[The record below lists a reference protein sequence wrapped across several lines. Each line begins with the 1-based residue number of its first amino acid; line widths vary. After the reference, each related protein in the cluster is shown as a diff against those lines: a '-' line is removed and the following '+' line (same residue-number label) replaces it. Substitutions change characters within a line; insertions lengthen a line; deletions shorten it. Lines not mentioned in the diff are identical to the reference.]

1 MDNHQLNIFIKDLF
15 QLKKQ
20 NLPAA
25 EKIFQ
30 SMTFEQQVELVN
42 LAPVEISREILFL
55 SKDAKEILKFIP
67 KQKFG
72 DMSLQEYLEDSLV
85 ILSNCTPEQFAYSVD
100 IDLWKLGEIDHDR
113 FKEWVEVIKEL
124 PGHHFEY
131 ISDHLDVN
139 LLSSCLK
146 KYVEINLDPTQL
158 ILMEHLEKEHQYS
171 MHDIS
176 IENAEIEAFVQYIY
190 FHAPEL
196 FSNIIRNISIGD
208 SQEIINE
215 AKGERDDRLSKEK
228 MPSFEEAQTIYTKIS
243 DFDFSYL
250 NIASKTE
257 TSTADVVNKYT
268 ALENSYYETVRN
280 YDNFDFLIKPK
291 KEIDIIRNMA
301 IIANSVIVADGI
313 SPSDEFKYREAIK
326 KSHYIFNIG
335 LEYISERS
343 PIKAI
348 NYLKEHT
355 PIEIFHIG
363 FTLLCQIKEK
373 AALILHDDEE
383 IIKRYSKLITLQL
396 RFMDQDFP
404 LIYMENEK
412 KARAITN
419 LNDILFL
426 HKILIN
432 IEDQKK
438 EIN

>member
-15 QLKKQ
+15 QLKKN

-30 SMTFEQQVELVN
+30 SMTFDQQVELVKT
-42 LAPVEISREILFL
+42 ASAEIAREILFL
-55 SKDAKEILKFIP
+55 SKDAREILKFIP
-67 KQKFG
+67 NQKFG
-72 DMSLQEYLEDSLV
+72 EMSLQEYLEDSLI

-100 IDLWKLGEIDHDR
+100 IDLWKLGEIDHER
-113 FKEWVEVIKEL
+113 FKEWVEVIKEI
-124 PGHHFEY
+124 PGPHFES
-131 ISDHLDVN
+131 ISNNLDVN
-139 LLSSCLK
+139 LLSACLK
-146 KYVEINLDPTQL
+146 NYVEINLDPTQL
-158 ILMEHLEKEHQYS
+158 ILMEHLEQDHQYS

-176 IENAEIEAFVQYIY
+176 IVNAEIEAFVQYIHY
-190 FHAPEL
+190 HAPEL
-196 FSNIIRNISIGD
+196 FSKILRNIAIGD

-228 MPSFEEAQTIYTKIS
+228 LPSFEEALSIYTKLP
-243 DFDFSYL
+243 DFDFSFL
-250 NIASKTE
+250 NIASKSEGVSSDIVSKSATI
-257 TSTADVVNKYT
+257 
-268 ALENSYYETVRN
+268 ENSFYETVRN
-280 YDNFDFLIKPK
+280 FENFEFLLKPK
-291 KEIDIIRNMA
+291 KEIDIIRNIA

-335 LEYISERS
+335 LEFISERS

-355 PIEIFHIG
+355 PIEVFHIG
-363 FTLLCQIKEK
+363 YTLLSQIKEK

-383 IIKRYSKLITLQL
+383 ITRRYSKLITLQL
-396 RFMDQDFP
+396 RFMDQEFP
-404 LIYMENEK
+404 LIYMESEK

-419 LNDILFL
+419 LNDILTL
-426 HKILIN
+426 HKILIA